1 MNSSYKEDTVG
12 QEMIRKRLAFYESE
26 ELNEE
31 EKEEALFE
39 GKIKKYFRRKAK
51 ERENESK

>member
-1 MNSSYKEDTVG
+1 MNSSDKEDTVG
-12 QEMIRKRLAFYESE
+12 QEMMRKRLAFYESE

-31 EKEEALFE
+31 EKEEALHE

-51 ERENESK
+51 ERDKEK

>member
-1 MNSSYKEDTVG
+1 MNSSDKEDTVG
-12 QEMIRKRLAFYESE
+12 KEMIRKRLAFYESE

-39 GKIKKYFRRKAK
+39 GKIKKYFKRKAN
-51 ERENESK
+51 ERDQEK